1 MFHNLSS
8 LIISIFFGAGSP
20 CRKRLKDGEAGFL
33 QGCQLVNDELAT
45 SSSASLPQTL
55 TTADKIAEVF
65 TEKQLREIAFCNEK
79 EKKARIEELLLGVVR
94 REDITPEMLAIAEEY
109 AGKLAKTQRERNN
122 DQKAIQ
128 KKVSQK
134 TVSGT
139 LYFNFCFQTN

>member
-1 MFHNLSS
+1 M
-8 LIISIFFGAGSP
+8 
-20 CRKRLKDGEAGFL
+20 
-33 QGCQLVNDELAT
+33 
-45 SSSASLPQTL
+45 
-55 TTADKIAEVF
+55 
-65 TEKQLREIAFCNEK
+65 REIAFCNEK